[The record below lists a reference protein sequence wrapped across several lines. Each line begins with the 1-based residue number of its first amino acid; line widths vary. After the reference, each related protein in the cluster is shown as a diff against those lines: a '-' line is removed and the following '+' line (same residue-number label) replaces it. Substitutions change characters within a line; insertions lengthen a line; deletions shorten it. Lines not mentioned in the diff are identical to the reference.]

1 MGVAGGPIAST
12 RDDGV
17 SISATL
23 GLSTTAALELVA
35 DASAIAGLGCDG
47 DEGLGCRSVGG
58 PWRSCLVGP
67 AMVTSSEWGECAAGA
82 TTLAL
87 N

>member
-35 DASAIAGLGCDG
+35 DASAIAGLGCVG
-47 DEGLGCRSVGG
+47 DEGLGCRRVNGVGG
-58 PWRSCLVGP
+58 PWRSCFVGP
-67 AMVTSSEWGECAAGA
+67 AMITSS
-82 TTLAL
+82 
-87 N
+87 